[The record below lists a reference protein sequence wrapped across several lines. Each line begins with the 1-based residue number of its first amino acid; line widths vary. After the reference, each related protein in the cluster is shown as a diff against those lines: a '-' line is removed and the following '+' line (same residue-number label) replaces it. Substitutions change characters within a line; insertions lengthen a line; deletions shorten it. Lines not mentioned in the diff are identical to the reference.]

1 MMKLIACSLLA
12 TSLVASMCAAETV
25 DPFMGDWQGRVT
37 LGDGPPQDVA
47 VHLIPRG
54 GGNYE
59 ARVVRAFN
67 ERSPVLHRLQ
77 GRVADGQLRLLDAI
91 PFDPAHVLRAVEDG
105 VVVQAAYWTSAV
117 QNGAVEGTV
126 AGRLQGTFVWRQ
138 STRVSPTLGKE
149 PPAGAVVLFDGSNL
163 EAWKKVGE
171 DPARPGWKLLAD
183 GSMEVKGGDIVTRRV
198 FGDQQLHLEFKLPYM
213 PYASGQGRANSGVYL
228 QGRYEVQVLDSYG
241 LEGEDNECGGVYQVA
256 KPLVNMCAPPLQWQT
271 YDITFRAAR
280 FEDGHKVANAR
291 LTVIHNG
298 VVIQDDIELPKATGG
313 AIDPNE
319 AVPGGLKLQDHGN
332 PVQFRNIWL
341 LER

>member
-1 MMKLIACSLLA
+1 
-12 TSLVASMCAAETV
+12 
-25 DPFMGDWQGRVT
+25 MGDWRGEVT
-37 LGDGPPQDVA
+37 LDDGSARSVA
-47 VHLIPRG
+47 VYLIPRG
-54 GGNYE
+54 DGNYE
-59 ARVVRAFN
+59 AKVVSAFN
-67 ERSPVLHRLQ
+67 ERVPVLHHLQ
-77 GRVADGQLRLLDAI
+77 GRLADGRLMLLDAI

-105 VVVQAAYWTSAV
+105 VVVNSALWTSELKESA
-117 QNGAVEGTV
+117 AEGTI
-126 AGRLQGTFVWRQ
+126 AGRLDGKFALRQ
-138 STRVSPTLGKE
+138 TERVSPTLGQE
-149 PPAGAVVLFDGSNL
+149 PPAGAIVLFDGRSL
-163 EAWKKVGE
+163 EAWKKVG
-171 DPARPGWKLLAD
+171 DDNARPEWKLLED
-183 GSMEVKGGDIVTRRV
+183 GSMEVRGGDIVTRRT

-213 PYASGQGRANSGVYL
+213 PYARGQGRANSGVYL

-241 LEGEDNECGGVYQVA
+241 LEGEDNECGGVYQIA

-280 FEDGHKVANAR
+280 FEDGRKVANAR

-332 PVQFRNIWL
+332 PVQFRNIWV